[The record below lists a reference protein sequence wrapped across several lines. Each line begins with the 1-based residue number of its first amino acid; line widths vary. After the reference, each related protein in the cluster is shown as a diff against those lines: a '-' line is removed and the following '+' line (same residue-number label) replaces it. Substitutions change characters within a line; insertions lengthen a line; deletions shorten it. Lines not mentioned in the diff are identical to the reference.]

1 MALRLLATAACLAS
15 LSQATPAAG
24 QSLTVELTQTG
35 GYSTEDIAAAA
46 AQLRAFGDAPGAVR
60 YNVEAAWGARSNGD
74 VESDVFG
81 GAYPYDNRVQFIE
94 AYAERTFQPG
104 RGLVGLR
111 AGRYRTPFGIS
122 SGSDH
127 AYYGFLRPPLI
138 RYDDYYALSNNFL
151 EQGADLIVGTPRL
164 SLEASAGVPADVGDA
179 RRRSGLDTV
188 LRAQGYA
195 GSLIAG
201 ASYIRTRPYQ
211 SPEFAHGVATFAGVD
226 VRWMRSGIQLRGE
239 WITGRPFD
247 GTTTTGGYG
256 DLIVHRPG
264 MGPVTAVFRAERLDY
279 VAEPPFDL
287 SATRFTAGSRIRLLD
302 NLALSIEIV
311 RQRLN
316 LDPPPPR
323 HAVDVALTYSL
334 RRD

>member
-1 MALRLLATAACLAS
+1 MRILAAAACLAA
-15 LSQATPAAG
+15 LSHATAAAG
-24 QSLTVELTQTG
+24 QSLSVELTQTG
-35 GYSTEDIAAAA
+35 GYSTEDVGAAA
-46 AQLRAFGDAPGAVR
+46 AQLRVFGDAPGAVR
-60 YNVEAAWGARSNGD
+60 YNVEGAWGARSNDD

-81 GAYPYDNRVQFIE
+81 SAYPYDNRVQVIE
-94 AYAERTFQPG
+94 AYAERMFQPG
-104 RGLVGLR
+104 RGLFGIR

-127 AYYGFLRPPLI
+127 AYYGFLRAPLI

-151 EQGADLIVGTPRL
+151 EHGADIVVGTPRL
-164 SLEASAGVPADVGDA
+164 SLEASAGVPADVGEA
-179 RRRSGLDTV
+179 KRPSGLDTV

-195 GSLIAG
+195 GSLILG

-211 SPEFAHGVATFAGVD
+211 SPEFAFGHAKFTGVD

-239 WITGRPFD
+239 WIAGQPFD

-279 VAEPPFDL
+279 DADPPFDL
-287 SATRFTAGSRIRLLD
+287 TATRYTAGSRIRLLD
-302 NLALSIEIV
+302 NLALSVEV
-311 RQRLN
+311 VHQRLT
-316 LDPPPPR
+316 LEPRPPR
-323 HAVDVALTYSL
+323 GAVDVALTYSL